1 MRDNI
6 SRGSNYYFSEEESI
20 RRKNRFL
27 KIFAVSI
34 IVIIILGVFGS
45 VVYNA
50 GYIPIKRFMDVKKPV
65 GDYDEINIDEHIY
78 KHPEIRKFPYLDKIK
93 YKVFGTNKQIN
104 VVANDYKE
112 KLEKDGFKLLY
123 DGVAYK
129 DDIPLQYYG
138 YLKGL
143 TGVGIIITDD
153 ENVTQ
158 DYETMVLYTTGNA
171 LDYRKILNWY
181 RKNSDMVTDIYF

>member
-1 MRDNI
+1 MRDNKY
-6 SRGSNYYFSEEESI
+6 GGLDYNFSEDGPN
-20 RRKNRFL
+20 RKKNKYL
-27 KIFAVSI
+27 KIFAVS
-34 IVIIILGVFGS
+34 VFIIIIIGIFGS

-50 GYIPIKRFMDVKKPV
+50 GYIPLKRFMEVKKPL
-65 GDYDEINIDEHIY
+65 GNAEEINIDEHIY
-78 KHPEIRKFPYLDKIK
+78 KHPEIKKFPYLDKLK
-93 YKVFGTNKQIN
+93 YKVFGTNRSIS

-112 KLEKDGFKLLY
+112 ELEKEGFILLY

-129 DDIPLQYYG
+129 GDIPLQYYG

-158 DYETMVLYTTGNA
+158 AYETMILYTTGNA
-171 LDYRKILNWY
+171 LDYRKILTWY
-181 RKNSDMVTDIYF
+181 RDNSDIVGDIYI

>member
-1 MRDNI
+1 MRDNKY
-6 SRGSNYYFSEEESI
+6 RGLDYNFSEEETN
-20 RRKNRFL
+20 RKKNKYL

-34 IVIIILGVFGS
+34 VVIIIIGIFGS

-50 GYIPIKRFMDVKKPV
+50 GYIPMKRFMEVKKPL
-65 GDYDEINIDEHIY
+65 GNADEINIDEHIY
-78 KHPEIRKFPYLDKIK
+78 KHPEIKKFPYLDRLK
-93 YKVFGTNKQIN
+93 YKVFGTNRSIS

-112 KLEKDGFKLLY
+112 ELEKDGFKLLY

-129 DDIPLQYYG
+129 GDIPLQYYG

-158 DYETMVLYTTGNA
+158 AYETMILYTTGNA
-171 LDYRKILNWY
+171 LDYRKILTWY
-181 RKNSDMVTDIYF
+181 RDNSDIVGDIYI